1 MAAWLGFHEMSVI
14 CTKTK
19 NRLIHYNNCVLQ
31 MPNEWLLMGVKQAV
45 KLVLK
50 PSTLRLDM

>member
-1 MAAWLGFHEMSVI
+1 MAAWLGFHEMNVI
-14 CTKTK
+14 CMKTK

-45 KLVLK
+45 KLVLR
-50 PSTLRLDM
+50 PSMLRLDV